1 MNPDAA
7 DEYGAIADLYDLVP
21 VYRDRGDVEFFVEA
35 ARESHGPVLEIGC
48 GTGRVLIPTAR
59 AGIDI
64 VGIDRSPAMLAICQR
79 RMAQETPAVRARI
92 RLVLADMRDFTVV
105 ESFRLVTLP
114 FRPFQHLTTVEDQRA
129 CLQTIHRHLADN
141 GRLILDIFN
150 PHLGRIA
157 DESLV
162 GQEFEEGPEFTA
174 PDGRRVIRSYQF
186 TARDVFNQINDV
198 ELAYNITHP
207 DGRTEKLVHAF
218 PMRYLFRFEAEH
230 LLTSC
235 GFRVENV
242 YADYDRSP
250 YGSKYPGELIFV
262 ASKR

>member
-1 MNPDAA
+1 MSTH

-21 VYRDRGDVEFFVEA
+21 AYQAREDVDFFVEA

-64 VGIDRSPAMLAICQR
+64 TGIDLSWSMLSICQR
-79 RMAQETPAVRARI
+79 HLAEERAEVQGRV
-92 RLVLADMRDFTVV
+92 RLVLADMRNFTLV
-105 ESFRLVTLP
+105 ESFRLVTIP
-114 FRPFQHLTTVEDQRA
+114 FRPFQHLTTVDDQRA

-150 PHLGRIA
+150 PHLGRIS

-162 GQEFEEGPEFTA
+162 GKEFVEGPEFTA
-174 PDGRRVIRSYQF
+174 PDGRRVTRSYQF
-186 TARDVFNQINDV
+186 AARDVFNQINDV